1 MLNRILSKLLPKQSK
16 PLLQQKLVELKE
28 FRKRSDEIVICGS
41 PTEGSW
47 LGVSNA
53 THSLFPKNSYTLP
66 QWYSHPVFNEKEM
79 KVWKEALVGL
89 QFTKITISGFA
100 TFFFDFISEY
110 GDKQYI
116 EVVYHGTWS
125 EMHDKERRDWM
136 AKMFELTRIGKI
148 KKIGFIKKGMAE
160 TVHQLYGFD
169 CQHVQ
174 LPKPKIPEGIQQLNL
189 DRSKFHI
196 GVFGAD
202 TFNKNLHNQ
211 VVHALLVENV
221 VIHVLDK
228 SIFDYLNMSDR
239 IVEHGKNLP
248 KEKFLQILGSMDLNL
263 YMSYS
268 ESWGLVAYESEAMGV
283 PCLTQETIDYFS
295 KIKMKSK
302 KSVSKSEKQ

>member
-1 MLNRILSKLLPKQSK
+1 MLNRIIRKVFPKKNKALLDRKV
-16 PLLQQKLVELKE
+16 LELKE
-28 FRKRSDEIVICGS
+28 LRKRSDEIVICGS
-41 PTEGSW
+41 TTEGSW
-47 LGVSNA
+47 LGISNA
-53 THSLFPKNSYTLP
+53 THSLFPDKTYTFP
-66 QWYSHPVFNEKEM
+66 QWFSHPVFKDKEM
-79 KVWKEALVGL
+79 KVWKETLIGL

-100 TFFFDFISEY
+100 AFFFDFISEF
-110 GDKQYI
+110 GENQHI
-116 EVVYHGTWS
+116 EVIYHGTWS

-136 AKMFELTRIGKI
+136 TRLFHLTSIGKI

-169 CQHVQ
+169 CKHIP
-174 LPKPKIPEGIQQLNL
+174 LPPPKIPMGIQKLDL

-211 VVHALLVENV
+211 VVHALIIENSI
-221 VIHVLDK
+221 IHVLDK
-228 SIFDYLNMSDR
+228 SIFEYLNMSDR

-248 KEKFLQILGSMDLNL
+248 KETFLQILGSMDLNL

-268 ESWGLVAYESEAMGV
+268 ESWGLVAYESEAIGV

-302 KSVSKSEKQ
+302 KSVSKIEKQ

>member
-1 MLNRILSKLLPKQSK
+1 MLNRILSKLFPKQSK
-16 PLLQQKLVELKE
+16 ALLQQKLVELNE
-28 FRKRSDEIVICGS
+28 LRKRSDEIVICGS

-47 LGVSNA
+47 LGIANA
-53 THSLFPKNSYTLP
+53 THSLFPDKTYTFP
-66 QWYSHPVFNEKEM
+66 QCYSHPVFNKKEM
-79 KVWKEALVGL
+79 KVWSEELVSR
-89 QFTKITISGFA
+89 QFTKVTISGFA
-100 TFFFDFISEY
+100 HFFFDFISEY

-116 EVVYHGTWS
+116 EVIYHGTWS

-136 AKMFELTRIGKI
+136 TRMFQLTTMGKI

-160 TVHQLYGFD
+160 TVHQLFGFD

-211 VVHALLVENV
+211 LVHALLIENTI
-221 VIHVLDK
+221 IHVLDK
-228 SIFDYLNMSDR
+228 SIFEYLNMSER
-239 IVEHGKNLP
+239 IIEHGKNLP

-268 ESWGLVAYESEAMGV
+268 ESWGLVSYESEAMGV
-283 PCLTQETIDYFS
+283 PCIGSLNVNYQNL
-295 KIKMKSK
+295 IKLEEQKRI
-302 KSVSKSEKQ
+302 VN

>member
-1 MLNRILSKLLPKQSK
+1 MLNKIVEKLIPKQNK
-16 PLLQQKLVELKE
+16 ALLHKKVLELKE
-28 FRKRSDEIVICGS
+28 LRKRSNNIAIFGS

-47 LGVSNA
+47 LGVANA
-53 THSLFPKNSYTLP
+53 TNSLYPENTYSFP

-79 KVWKEALVGL
+79 KIWTETLINL
-89 QFTKITISGFA
+89 RFTKITISGFA
-100 TFFFDFISEY
+100 SFFFDFISEF
-110 GDKQYI
+110 GDNQHI
-116 EVVYHGTWS
+116 EVIYHGTWS
-125 EMHDKERRDWM
+125 EMHYKERRDWM
-136 AKMFELTRIGKI
+136 SRMIQLANIGKI

-160 TVHQLYGFD
+160 TVHKLYGFD
-169 CQHVQ
+169 CEQIP
-174 LPKPKIPEGIQQLNL
+174 LPSPEIPKGIQRLNL

-211 VVHALLVENV
+211 VVHALLIENA

-248 KEKFLQILGSMDLNL
+248 KEKFLQILGSMNLNL

-283 PCLTQETIDYFS
+283 GWLNLPEIDYYKLINN
-295 KIKMKSK
+295 KIKND
-302 KSVSKSEKQ
+302 

>member
-1 MLNRILSKLLPKQSK
+1 MLNKIFKRVFPKQNK
-16 PLLQQKLVELKE
+16 ALLHKKVVELNE
-28 FRKRSDEIVICGS
+28 LRKRSDDIVICGS

-47 LGVSNA
+47 LGISNA
-53 THSLFPKNSYTLP
+53 TLSLFPEYTYSFP
-66 QWYSHPVFNEKEM
+66 QWYSHPIFNKKEM
-79 KVWKEALVGL
+79 KVWSEELVSL
-89 QFTKITISGFA
+89 EFTKITISGFA

-110 GDKQYI
+110 GDKQNI
-116 EVVYHGTWS
+116 EVIYHGTWS

-136 AKMFELTRIGKI
+136 AKMFQMTRIGKI

-169 CQHVQ
+169 CHHIP
-174 LPKPKIPEGIQQLNL
+174 LPPPKIPMGIQKL
-189 DRSKFHI
+189 DLDQSKFHI

-211 VVHALLVENV
+211 VIHALLLENA

-228 SIFDYLNMSDR
+228 SIFEYLNMSER
-239 IVEHGKNLP
+239 IIEHGKNLP
-248 KEKFLQILGSMDLNL
+248 KERFLQILGSMDLNL

-283 PCLTQETIDYFS
+283 KCICQNNIDYLFQ
-295 KIKMKSK
+295 IKENIKR
-302 KSVSKSEKQ
+302 

>member
-1 MLNRILSKLLPKQSK
+1 MLNRIIRKILPKQNK
-16 PLLQQKLVELKE
+16 ALLLQKLAELKE
-28 FRKRSDEIVICGS
+28 SRKKNNEIVICGS

-47 LGVSNA
+47 LGIANA
-53 THSLFPKNSYTLP
+53 THSLFPDKTYTFP

-79 KVWKEALVGL
+79 NIWMTELVNL
-89 QFTKITISGFA
+89 KFTKITISGFA
-100 TFFFDFISEY
+100 HFFFDFISEY

-116 EVVYHGTWS
+116 EVIYHGTWS
-125 EMHDKERRDWM
+125 EMHDKERRDWV
-136 AKMFELTRIGKI
+136 ARMFQMTRIEKI
-148 KKIGFIKKGMAE
+148 KKIGFIKEGMAE

-169 CQHVQ
+169 CQHIP
-174 LPKPKIPEGIQQLNL
+174 LPRPEIPKGLQKLNL

-211 VVHALLVENV
+211 VVHALLIENA

-239 IVEHGKNLP
+239 VVEHGKNLA

-283 PCLTQETIDYFS
+283 QCLTQETIDYFS
-295 KIKMKSK
+295 KMKSK
-302 KSVSKSEKQ
+302 KSVSKS